1 MYRILNYLKRFSK
14 DRIILI
20 VKDEKSWLSLIEDDI
35 RNAILVPY
43 FNSEEI
49 LVKKD
54 NTNIFIYNEGDISYE
69 TNELHLRKRTIHNL
83 LSALE
88 KIGLDYEDARN
99 LVNNTSGIYAFMRKH
114 LFNRVSNFKPQ
125 WVENRSKAVIA
136 ALLCGSWAECE
147 GDKEII
153 SKLAEKE
160 YDGVI
165 QELNS
170 YSTVEKPFVIKID
183 NHGSIRYMISSIEN
197 AWMELDA
204 LIFPES
210 WKQYISLL
218 KEVFEELEPIFK
230 KDFKEHYLVNVIKEK
245 PKYSKSIKR
254 WNVVNIGY
262 ESNL

>member
-1 MYRILNYLKRFSK
+1 
-14 DRIILI
+14 
-20 VKDEKSWLSLIEDDI
+20 
-35 RNAILVPY
+35 
-43 FNSEEI
+43 
-49 LVKKD
+49 
-54 NTNIFIYNEGDISYE
+54 
-69 TNELHLRKRTIHNL
+69 
-83 LSALE
+83 
-88 KIGLDYEDARN
+88 
-99 LVNNTSGIYAFMRKH
+99 MRKH

-136 ALLCGSWAECE
+136 ALLCGAWAECE

-245 PKYSKSIKR
+245 PKYSKVLKD
-254 WNVVNIGY
+254 GM
-262 ESNL
+262 L